1 MKHERIQEFVG
12 HHAPLEVYFLFYL
25 KMFDMKSMKT
35 VNGSMM
41 IYQISREHKT
51 KNSNLADI

>member
-25 KMFDMKSMKT
+25 KIFDMKSMKKF
-35 VNGSMM
+35 NGSMM
-41 IYQISREHKT
+41 INQISREHKT
-51 KNSNLADI
+51 